1 MEVKSIYVL
10 GAGLMGTGIVQV
22 AAQSG
27 FEVILRDIKQEVLG
41 RSLKTIEKNLKRQ
54 IDKGKLKSEEMDKI
68 IGRITTTTELTDLDR
83 ADFVIEAIYE
93 DLSLK
98 HEMFSKIEGM
108 VSENIILAT
117 NTSALSIT
125 EIAKTTKRPDR
136 VIGMHFMSPVP
147 VMKLIEVIPGKLTSK
162 ETVDT
167 TKDLA
172 KKLGKTPVEAVDY
185 AGFIVSRVLDLMMN
199 EAVYAV
205 MDGNSPE
212 AVDEA
217 MKSGANHPIG
227 PLALI
232 DLAGADILL
241 HALETMHREFGERF
255 RPAPLLKKMVSA
267 GLVGRKT
274 GRGFYDYTNKQKS

>member
-267 GLVGRKT
+267 GLLGRKT
-274 GRGFYDYTNKQKS
+274 GRGFYDYTNK

>member
-1 MEVKSIYVL
+1 MEIRTIYVL
-10 GAGLMGTGIVQV
+10 GAGLMGGGIAQV

-27 FEVILRDIKQEVLG
+27 FEVILRDISEKALEK
-41 RSLKTIEKNLKRQ
+41 SLKTMEKNLKRQ
-54 IDKGKLKSEEMDKI
+54 VDKGKLKEDEVNEI
-68 IGRITTTTELTDLDR
+68 IGRIKVTTELTDLHK
-83 ADFVIEAIYE
+83 ADFVIEAIFE

-98 HEMFSKIEGM
+98 QETFAKIEGM
-108 VSENIILAT
+108 VSEDVILAT

-125 EIAKTTKRPDR
+125 EIAQVTKRPDK

-147 VMKLIEVIPGKLTSK
+147 VMKLVEVIPGKLTSK
-162 ETVDT
+162 EAIET

-172 KKLGKTPVEAVDY
+172 VKLGKSPVEAVDY
-185 AGFIVSRVLDLMMN
+185 AGFILSRVLDLMMN

-217 MKSGANHPIG
+217 MKLGANHPIG

-232 DLAGADILL
+232 DLVGADILL
-241 HALETMHREFGERF
+241 HALETMHN
-255 RPAPLLKKMVSA
+255 AVS
-267 GLVGRKT
+267 
-274 GRGFYDYTNKQKS
+274 YTHLTLPTN

>member
-1 MEVKSIYVL
+1 MEIRTIYVL
-10 GAGLMGTGIVQV
+10 GAGLMGGGIAQV

-27 FEVILRDIKQEVLG
+27 FEVILRDISEKALEK
-41 RSLKTIEKNLKRQ
+41 SLKTMEKNLKRQ
-54 IDKGKLKSEEMDKI
+54 VDKGKLKEDEVNEI
-68 IGRITTTTELTDLDR
+68 IGRIKVTTELTDLHK
-83 ADFVIEAIYE
+83 ADFVIEAIFE

-98 HEMFSKIEGM
+98 QETFAKIEGM
-108 VSENIILAT
+108 VSEDVILAT

-125 EIAKTTKRPDR
+125 EIAQVTKRPDK

-147 VMKLIEVIPGKLTSK
+147 VMKLVEVIPGKLTSK
-162 ETVDT
+162 EAIET

-172 KKLGKTPVEAVDY
+172 VKLGKSPVEAVDY
-185 AGFIVSRVLDLMMN
+185 AGFILSRVLDLMMN

-217 MKSGANHPIG
+217 MKLGANHPIG

-232 DLAGADILL
+232 DLVGADILL
-241 HALETMHREFGERF
+241 HALETMHNEFGERF
-255 RPAPLLKKMVSA
+255 RPAPLLKKMVAA
-267 GLVGRKT
+267 GLLGRKT
-274 GRGFYDYTNKQKS
+274 GRGFYNYSK